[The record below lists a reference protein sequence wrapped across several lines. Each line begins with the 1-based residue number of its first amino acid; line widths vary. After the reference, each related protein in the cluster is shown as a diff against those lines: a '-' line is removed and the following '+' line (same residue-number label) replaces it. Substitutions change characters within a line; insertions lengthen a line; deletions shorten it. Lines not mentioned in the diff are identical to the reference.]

1 VGEVGNAQFCVFSA
15 CFGQAYDAGQCR
27 FCVSRADLIFEYEW
41 RPIQVTW
48 HQSDVGFT
56 AEQVKVC
63 WNSFRAHIIR

>member
-1 VGEVGNAQFCVFSA
+1 MLNSVYSA
-15 CFGQAYDAGQCR
+15 LVLVKHTMRA
-27 FCVSRADLIFEYEW
+27 CVSRADLIFEYEW

-63 WNSFRAHIIR
+63 WNTFRAHIIR